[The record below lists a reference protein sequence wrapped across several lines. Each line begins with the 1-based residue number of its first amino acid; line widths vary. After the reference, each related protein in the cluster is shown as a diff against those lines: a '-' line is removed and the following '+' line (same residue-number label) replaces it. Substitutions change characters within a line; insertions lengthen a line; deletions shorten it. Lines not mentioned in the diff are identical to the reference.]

1 MADLRK
7 RADALAAVSGVI
19 RALNDTQEE
28 VSTSELKEMFNEQLE
43 ERDIESDVLK
53 VE

>member
-28 VSTSELKEMFNEQLE
+28 VSTSELKELFNEQLE
-43 ERDIESDVLK
+43 DKGVESDVLK
-53 VE
+53 IE